1 MCNPLAIGAALGGVQ
16 AITGI
21 GEQNRQHANQV
32 AAVNRSNAMARQKYL
47 NDITISA
54 YNDQRKGD
62 VFEAQLKAD
71 AASRAAYYKQKE
83 INQAE
88 ATRALTASDQKLRE
102 RITEQAFQSQANLA
116 KAIQA
121 QGSVLASGQQAG
133 QSMLLSLQEAE
144 RDFGFKQAQ
153 IDATVYDATKNYGIE
168 RYGIDLDQFS
178 ADTKAFNSIS
188 TLAAVAPT
196 ASFKT
201 IRPIKKEA
209 PSRPSIL
216 TPILSG
222 FTTAITSATA
232 LGGDDYFGRGFGQ
245 GEWGWQPSGGGQGG

>member
-1 MCNPLAIGAALGGVQ
+1 MCNPLAIGAVLGGTQ

-21 GEQNRQHANQV
+21 AEQNRQHRNQV

-47 NDITISA
+47 NDIQISA

-71 AASRAAYYKQKE
+71 AASRSAYYKQKE

-88 ATRALTASDQKLRE
+88 ATRALTASDQKLQE
-102 RITEQAFQSQANLA
+102 RITEQMFESQANLA

-121 QGSVLASGQQAG
+121 QGTVMASGQQSG
-133 QSMLLSLQEAE
+133 QSMLLTLDQAE
-144 RDFGFKQAQ
+144 RDFGYKQAQ

-168 RYGIDLDQFS
+168 RYGINLDQFS
-178 ADTKAFNSIS
+178 ADTRALNQI
-188 TLAAVAPT
+188 TTTAAVAPG

-201 IRPIKKEA
+201 IRPIKQEA
-209 PSRPSIL
+209 PSKPSIL
-216 TPILSG
+216 TPILGG
-222 FTTAITSATA
+222 FSTA
-232 LGGDDYFGRGFGQ
+232 LSTAGTLGGENYFKDSWNSGD
-245 GEWGWQPSGGGQGG
+245 WGWK